1 VADLTCLREEEL
13 LEELSAGRE
22 PLGELATHI
31 AACPSCSELALVAG
45 AILDDRTIA
54 MREAAVPPSGA
65 VWWRMQMRAYQEA
78 QRATTRTVT
87 LVQAIALLAA
97 LAIAFAFLGGQ
108 SLLASLSSLRH
119 MPLAPFNLP
128 LAIAVAFLLIA
139 TPVGLWAAMRDDRS
153 GARRPH

>member
-1 VADLTCLREEEL
+1 MADLTCLREEEL

-22 PLGELATHI
+22 PQSELATHV

-45 AILDDRTIA
+45 AILDDRSTA

-65 VWWRMQMRAYQEA
+65 VWWRLQMRAYQDA
-78 QRATTRTVT
+78 QRATSRTVT
-87 LVQAIALLAA
+87 LVQAAALLAA
-97 LAIAFAFLGGQ
+97 LAIAVAFLGGE

-128 LAIAVAFLLIA
+128 LAIAVAFFLIA
-139 TPVGLWAAMRDDRS
+139 TPVGLWVAMRDDRS
-153 GARRPH
+153 GARRH